1 MTGVQTCALPISTTV
16 KARLTQIDSEVL
28 VTGSP
33 KTIVSSIWM
42 ELLDPAELHALLSS
56 CNVEALAQSPR
67 LTTSARLTEVD
78 AQTLVYGL
86 PKVRATFIASEIL
99 ATNPTPPLPPYPAS
113 TLPAVRSYLTQG
125 LQNYFD
131 DSDARIRGFR
141 STLDAQLLNAAA
153 VPMEIG
159 RAHV

>member
-1 MTGVQTCALPISTTV
+1 MSARLSQVDAESLVTGAPKVRASTVALEILDPTTV
-16 KARLTQIDSEVL
+16 KARLTQIDSEVF
-28 VTGSP
+28 VTGSA

-56 CNVEALAQSPR
+56 CDVEALAQSPP

-113 TLPAVRSYLTQG
+113 TLPAV
-125 LQNYFD
+125 
-131 DSDARIRGFR
+131 
-141 STLDAQLLNAAA
+141 
-153 VPMEIG
+153 
-159 RAHV
+159 